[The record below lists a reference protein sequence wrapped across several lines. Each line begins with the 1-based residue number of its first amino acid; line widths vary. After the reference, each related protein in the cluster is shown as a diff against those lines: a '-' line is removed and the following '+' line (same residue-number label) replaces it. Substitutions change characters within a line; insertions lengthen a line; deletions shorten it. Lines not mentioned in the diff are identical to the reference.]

1 VEEIVSFVQE
11 INKVYKRLVNSGS
24 ILVARWP
31 NAAAGVSITA
41 GATPAFSAWTEI
53 VAAAKIVNPSIV
65 TAVFLEN
72 SAAVGAAEVWLV
84 DVAAGASGS
93 EISLS
98 SGTKTAQGV
107 GSSNF
112 FYATAV
118 GTAGPFTGIIPMAT
132 GIYVAGA
139 PRITMA
145 VAGLVT
151 GGKAIYGAFQ
161 TISGF

>member
-1 VEEIVSFVQE
+1 MSFVQE
-11 INKVYKRLVNSGS
+11 INKLYKRMVNSGS

-41 GATPAFSAWTEI
+41 GATPAFSAWTQI
-53 VAAAKIVNPSIV
+53 VAAAAIVNPSII

-72 SAAVGAAEVWLV
+72 SAAVGAAEVWLA
-84 DVAAGASGS
+84 DIATGGAGS

-107 GSSNF
+107 GSLSF
-112 FYATAV
+112 FFSSAV
-118 GTAGPFTGIIPMAT
+118 GTAGPLPAMVPLAT
-132 GIYVAGA
+132 GVYVAGA
-139 PRITMA
+139 PRVAMA

-151 GGKAIYGAFQ
+151 GGKAIFGAFQ